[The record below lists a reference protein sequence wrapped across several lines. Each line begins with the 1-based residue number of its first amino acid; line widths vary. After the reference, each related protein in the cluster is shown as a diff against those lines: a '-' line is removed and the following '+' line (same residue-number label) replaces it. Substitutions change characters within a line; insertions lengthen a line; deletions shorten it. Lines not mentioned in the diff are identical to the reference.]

1 MLNIFIAVM
10 YTDGL
15 HHYCKMIN
23 YILNLKEFSST
34 LGDFFKMVQKKKTI
48 LYNKTFL
55 AWFWLC
61 QMHSELYEVTAT
73 AAGFTLGV
81 WVLSCSLFRYWL
93 RDFSGETG
101 TRKQCPSNIKRI
113 VQEENY
119 ESGRSQPT
127 PSLSSADDLLSRKKR
142 RIRRRKRKRYLN
154 ASGDFFFYFYDIC
167 ACLLTLELVI

>member
-1 MLNIFIAVM
+1 
-10 YTDGL
+10 
-15 HHYCKMIN
+15 
-23 YILNLKEFSST
+23 
-34 LGDFFKMVQKKKTI
+34 MVQKKKNI

-113 VQEENY
+113 VQEEND
-119 ESGRSQPT
+119 ENGRSQPT
-127 PSLSSADDLLSRKKR
+127 LSLSPLQTTYYPEKR
-142 RIRRRKRKRYLN
+142 GESVEGN
-154 ASGDFFFYFYDIC
+154 GNDIWMH
-167 ACLLTLELVI
+167 LVIFFLLLWHLCMFIDTWTCNLKTQKDMVTLS

>member
-1 MLNIFIAVM
+1 MDYI
-10 YTDGL
+10 TT
-15 HHYCKMIN
+15 CKMII

-34 LGDFFKMVQKKKTI
+34 LGDFFKMVQKKKKI

-61 QMHSELYEVTAT
+61 QMHSELYEVNAT
-73 AAGFTLGV
+73 AAGFTLVV

-142 RIRRRKRKRYLN
+142 RIRRRKRKRNLN